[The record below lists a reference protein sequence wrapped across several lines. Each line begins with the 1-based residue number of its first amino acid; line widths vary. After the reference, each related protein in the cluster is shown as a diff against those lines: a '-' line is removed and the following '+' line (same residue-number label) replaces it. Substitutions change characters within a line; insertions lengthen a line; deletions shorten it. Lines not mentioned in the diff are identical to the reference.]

1 LETIKIPYSLLG
13 INNIFGFTPLNM
25 DFTKSFEITN
35 SIELITECGISI
47 PCKSDD
53 YISFDDN
60 RIIHDKALWDT
71 GATHTWVS
79 KSLIKRLNLQPLGST
94 EAESLE
100 GVGKYNYY
108 RVNLY
113 LPNDVYLF
121 NQRVIEFKDD
131 IGSKYKII
139 IGMNIIS
146 LGNFSINRTDSGINM
161 RFDIS
166 HL

>member
-1 LETIKIPYSLLG
+1 
-13 INNIFGFTPLNM
+13 M

-47 PCKSDD
+47 SCKSDD

-79 KSLIKRLNLQPLGST
+79 KSLIKRLNLQPLGNVA
-94 EAESLE
+94 AESLE
-100 GVGKYNYY
+100 GTGNYKYY
-108 RVNLY
+108 RANLY
-113 LPNDVYLF
+113 LPNNVYLF

-131 IGSKYKII
+131 IDAKYKII

-146 LGNFSINRTDSGINM
+146 LGSFSINKTDAGIDM
-161 RFDIS
+161 RFDTS